1 MKVEVLFFATLR
13 DLAGKDSDT
22 VWLPSEETTVKKFR
36 SFILERYPQLKAHLS
51 SSITAVN
58 EEFAFDEDPIRDQDR
73 VAFFPPVSGGHSPP
87 TYLHI
92 TEEPISHDRLLE
104 SITLPETGAI
114 CLFSGVVRGRT
125 RISQDE
131 SLAATIE
138 TSSLEYDVYIP
149 MAEKKMA
156 QVVSEIRARWP
167 KVQGVA
173 IVQRIGQL
181 SVGQPTVWIACASA
195 HRDDGCF
202 EAARYG
208 IDRLKEIVPIWKRE
222 YQATDQHWV
231 EGAYVPQRTDR
242 KYG

>member
-13 DLAGKDSDT
+13 DLAGTDSDT
-22 VWLPSEETTVKKFR
+22 VLLPIEETTVKEFR
-36 SFILERYPQLKAHLS
+36 EFILDRYPNLNAHLS
-51 SSITAVN
+51 SAITAVN

-73 VAFFPPVSGGHSPP
+73 IAFFPPVSGGHSHP

-92 TEEPISHDRLLE
+92 ANEPFSHDQLLA
-104 SITLPETGAI
+104 SISMPETGAI

-125 RISQDE
+125 QPGNEETSK
-131 SLAATIE
+131 ATIE
-138 TSSLEYDVYIP
+138 TSSLEYDAYVP
-149 MAEKKMA
+149 MAEKKMR
-156 QVVSEIRARWP
+156 QVVCEIRSRWP

-181 SVGQPTVWIACASA
+181 SVGQPTVLIACASA

-208 IDRLKEIVPIWKRE
+208 IDRLKEIVPIWKKEHR
-222 YQATDQHWV
+222 TNDQHWV
-231 EGAYVPQRTDR
+231 KGSYMPQRTDQQND
-242 KYG
+242 